1 MRALLVVCGT
11 LAVALG
17 VLGAFLPV
25 LPTTPFLLLAAVCY
39 ARGSERCHHWLLH
52 NRWCGR
58 YIRDYRE
65 GRGVPLRQKVVT
77 LALLWLTIGF
87 AAGWAVSA
95 WWLKLAL
102 LGIAVGVTV
111 HLVRMK
117 TARPGPRATA
127 PAPERSSG
135 CAEHPHRRRAGVAGD
150 EHGGG

>member
-1 MRALLVVCGT
+1 MSRITRILLVACGT

-39 ARGSERCHHWLLH
+39 AHGSERCHHWLLH

-65 GRGVPLRQKVVT
+65 GRGIPLRQKVVT
-77 LALLWLTIGF
+77 IALLWLTIGL
-87 AAGWAVSA
+87 AAWRVVPA
-95 WWLKLAL
+95 WWGRLLL

-117 TARPGPRATA
+117 TASRD
-127 PAPERSSG
+127 
-135 CAEHPHRRRAGVAGD
+135 RRAGDGS
-150 EHGGG
+150 GGAP